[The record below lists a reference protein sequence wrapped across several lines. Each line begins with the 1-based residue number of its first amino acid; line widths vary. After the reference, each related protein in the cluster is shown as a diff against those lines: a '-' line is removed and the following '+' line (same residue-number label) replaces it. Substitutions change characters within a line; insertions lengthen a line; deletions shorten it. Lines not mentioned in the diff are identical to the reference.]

1 VSGSIDWNA
10 LAAQAQANFNATGT
24 WYISSP
30 TQPASPPPAAAGVA
44 STIGSGTDSFT
55 LLLSEDAYLGDAQ
68 YTVSV
73 DKVQL
78 GGTLTAHATHG
89 SGQDD
94 SVTVQGTWAAGPHSV
109 TVTFLNDAYGGTPNT
124 DRNLYLDG
132 ATYHGAAI
140 SGATAALLSTGP
152 AGFSF
157 TASPPTSAPVTATI
171 GSGTETLILLLS
183 EDAYQGDALYTVSVD
198 GVQIGGTLTA
208 HASHAAHL
216 DDTIN
221 LLGTW
226 APGPHSVSINFL
238 NDAYGGTAAT
248 DRNLYLDSAT
258 FHGATV
264 PGSTLALM
272 SAGPAGFSFTEPG
285 ATSTPTSTTIG
296 SGTDSITLKLSEDAY
311 QGDAQY
317 TVKVD
322 GVQIGGTLSAH
333 ASHAAGQDD
342 TLTIN
347 GTWAPGGHSVTV
359 TFLNDAYGG
368 TAAAD
373 RNLYLDGATFHG
385 AAVPGS
391 ISALM
396 SAGPATFAFTEP
408 GSTPAPGGLVPVQP
422 GYTLV
427 MQDDF
432 SAGYNHAKWGDP
444 FPLPSANGPSSNGA
458 YIWDVNAVGVRNN
471 EMQVTFTHET
481 DGWHTSGFNS
491 FRAGIGIHFGTVD
504 FDAKVEA
511 AQGTVAAFLMWPV
524 TDTWPPEIDMLET
537 PKNQAMHTL
546 HYGSTNADAVIQF
559 GGPDPSQWHHY
570 QLTWL
575 PNIVQVTTDGVVTAS
590 WNYGIPDTTM
600 GFGALGVVGSPA
612 DGWIGGAPD
621 ATTPPLVT
629 IHLDNVVMAQWNGI
643 A

>member
-1 VSGSIDWNA
+1 MSGSIDWNA
-10 LAAQAQANFNATGT
+10 LAAQAQANYNATGS
-24 WYISSP
+24 WYVSSAP
-30 TQPASPPPAAAGVA
+30 PAPATTPAAAGVA
-44 STIGSGTDSFT
+44 TTIGSGADSFT
-55 LLLSEDAYLGDAQ
+55 LLLSEDAYQGDAQ

-73 DKVQL
+73 DGTQV

-94 SVTVQGTWAAGPHSV
+94 SVTVQGNWSAGPHSVSVNFLNDLYAGTPTTDRNLYLDGASYHGNAISGATAALLSSGPASFGFTASPPSSTPVTTTIGSGTETLVLLLSEDAWNGDAQYTVSVDGVQVGGTLTAHALHSAQQDDTVDLMGNWAPGPHSV
-109 TVTFLNDAYGGTPNT
+109 TVNFLNDAYGGTPAT

-132 ATYHGAAI
+132 ATFHGASVA
-140 SGATAALLSTGP
+140 GATAALMSSGP
-152 AGFSF
+152 AS
-157 TASPPTSAPVTATI
+157 
-171 GSGTETLILLLS
+171 
-183 EDAYQGDALYTVSVD
+183 
-198 GVQIGGTLTA
+198 
-208 HASHAAHL
+208 
-216 DDTIN
+216 
-221 LLGTW
+221 
-226 APGPHSVSINFL
+226 
-238 NDAYGGTAAT
+238 
-248 DRNLYLDSAT
+248 
-258 FHGATV
+258 
-264 PGSTLALM
+264 
-272 SAGPAGFSFTEPG
+272 FSFTEP
-285 ATSTPTSTTIG
+285 APPSTPVATTIG
-296 SGTDSITLKLSEDAY
+296 TGTDSITLKLSEDAY

-317 TVKVD
+317 TVSVD
-322 GVQIGGTLSAH
+322 GVQVGGTQTAH

-347 GTWAPGGHSVTV
+347 GSWAPGAHSVTV
-359 TFLNDAYGG
+359 NFLNDAYGG
-368 TAAAD
+368 TPATD

-391 ISALM
+391 VSALM
-396 SAGPATFAFTEP
+396 SAGPSTFSFTEP
-408 GSTPAPGGLVPVQP
+408 GSTPAPGGLAPVQP

-427 MQDDF
+427 MEDDF
-432 SAGYNHAKWGDP
+432 SNGYDHSKWGDP
-444 FPLPSANGPSSNGA
+444 FPLPSPNGPSSNGA
-458 YIWDVNAVGVRNN
+458 YIWDVNAVGVRNG
-471 EMQVTFTHET
+471 EMQVTFTHEA
-481 DGWHTSGFNS
+481 DGWHTGGFNS
-491 FRAGIGIHFGTVD
+491 FRAGIGIHYGTVD

-537 PKNQAMHTL
+537 PKDQAMHTL
-546 HYGSTNADAVIQF
+546 HFGSTSADAVIQF

-612 DGWIGGAPD
+612 DGWMGGAPD

-629 IHLDNVVMAQWNGI
+629 IHLDTLVMAQWNGI